1 MFIRLFSHRS
11 SPLIAKQPL
20 LVRRCFGHQA
30 DVLKDEAFMNKYYDS
45 SFVPKESELNTDEF
59 RTRLESWASY
69 KMFTGVK
76 MRKNGDWYAFYGKE
90 TAGPFETSV
99 AAAKKWDEL
108 CYASEHRVDALNFPE
123 KYWMRGEGLPN
134 VSFFNPQKAKN
145 KVEWVSPS
153 QAKSKQYNIDVK
165 KGKPLSL
172 RETMQ
177 ILTGENALNI
187 RVLNLRNHT
196 SMADWMIFVTGSSL
210 SHQKRIGDTILRK
223 RQLHNIPIRVT
234 DRDESEWMVVDG
246 DRVITNIFSPRYRM
260 ARDLEDQWE
269 LMRPGKNRYENWSE
283 EELQERFGNVEE
295 KMEAMSLESVIEGF
309 QERVEKENQ
318 PVNEEAFHVS
328 EEEMKGLKEEMKKEE
343 EEEWEEKEYY
353 MTREDFEKLKNP
365 DGTITINGE
374 NLVIEGISD
383 VKEGEIKDEEVPFV
397 EVKKCVCLF
406 DTEF

>member
-1 MFIRLFSHRS
+1 
-11 SPLIAKQPL
+11 
-20 LVRRCFGHQA
+20 
-30 DVLKDEAFMNKYYDS
+30 
-45 SFVPKESELNTDEF
+45 
-59 RTRLESWASY
+59 
-69 KMFTGVK
+69 
-76 MRKNGDWYAFYGKE
+76 
-90 TAGPFETSV
+90 
-99 AAAKKWDEL
+99 
-108 CYASEHRVDALNFPE
+108 
-123 KYWMRGEGLPN
+123 
-134 VSFFNPQKAKN
+134 
-145 KVEWVSPS
+145 
-153 QAKSKQYNIDVK
+153 
-165 KGKPLSL
+165 
-172 RETMQ
+172 
-177 ILTGENALNI
+177 
-187 RVLNLRNHT
+187 
-196 SMADWMIFVTGSSL
+196 
-210 SHQKRIGDTILRK
+210 
-223 RQLHNIPIRVT
+223 
-234 DRDESEWMVVDG
+234 
-246 DRVITNIFSPRYRM
+246 M

-328 EEEMKGLKEEMKKEE
+328 EEEVKGLKEEMKKEE

-406 DTEF
+406 GTEF

>member
-1 MFIRLFSHRS
+1 
-11 SPLIAKQPL
+11 
-20 LVRRCFGHQA
+20 
-30 DVLKDEAFMNKYYDS
+30 
-45 SFVPKESELNTDEF
+45 
-59 RTRLESWASY
+59 
-69 KMFTGVK
+69 
-76 MRKNGDWYAFYGKE
+76 
-90 TAGPFETSV
+90 
-99 AAAKKWDEL
+99 
-108 CYASEHRVDALNFPE
+108 
-123 KYWMRGEGLPN
+123 
-134 VSFFNPQKAKN
+134 
-145 KVEWVSPS
+145 
-153 QAKSKQYNIDVK
+153 
-165 KGKPLSL
+165 
-172 RETMQ
+172 
-177 ILTGENALNI
+177 
-187 RVLNLRNHT
+187 
-196 SMADWMIFVTGSSL
+196 
-210 SHQKRIGDTILRK
+210 
-223 RQLHNIPIRVT
+223 
-234 DRDESEWMVVDG
+234 
-246 DRVITNIFSPRYRM
+246 M

-318 PVNEEAFHVS
+318 PVDEEAFHVS
-328 EEEMKGLKEEMKKEE
+328 EEEVKGLKEEMKKEE

>member
-1 MFIRLFSHRS
+1 
-11 SPLIAKQPL
+11 
-20 LVRRCFGHQA
+20 
-30 DVLKDEAFMNKYYDS
+30 
-45 SFVPKESELNTDEF
+45 
-59 RTRLESWASY
+59 
-69 KMFTGVK
+69 
-76 MRKNGDWYAFYGKE
+76 
-90 TAGPFETSV
+90 
-99 AAAKKWDEL
+99 
-108 CYASEHRVDALNFPE
+108 
-123 KYWMRGEGLPN
+123 
-134 VSFFNPQKAKN
+134 
-145 KVEWVSPS
+145 
-153 QAKSKQYNIDVK
+153 
-165 KGKPLSL
+165 
-172 RETMQ
+172 
-177 ILTGENALNI
+177 
-187 RVLNLRNHT
+187 
-196 SMADWMIFVTGSSL
+196 
-210 SHQKRIGDTILRK
+210 
-223 RQLHNIPIRVT
+223 
-234 DRDESEWMVVDG
+234 
-246 DRVITNIFSPRYRM
+246 M

-328 EEEMKGLKEEMKKEE
+328 EEEVKGLKEEMKKEE

-406 DTEF
+406 DTEFESRRNNDYDGNA

>member
-1 MFIRLFSHRS
+1 
-11 SPLIAKQPL
+11 
-20 LVRRCFGHQA
+20 
-30 DVLKDEAFMNKYYDS
+30 
-45 SFVPKESELNTDEF
+45 
-59 RTRLESWASY
+59 
-69 KMFTGVK
+69 
-76 MRKNGDWYAFYGKE
+76 
-90 TAGPFETSV
+90 
-99 AAAKKWDEL
+99 
-108 CYASEHRVDALNFPE
+108 
-123 KYWMRGEGLPN
+123 
-134 VSFFNPQKAKN
+134 
-145 KVEWVSPS
+145 
-153 QAKSKQYNIDVK
+153 
-165 KGKPLSL
+165 
-172 RETMQ
+172 
-177 ILTGENALNI
+177 
-187 RVLNLRNHT
+187 
-196 SMADWMIFVTGSSL
+196 
-210 SHQKRIGDTILRK
+210 
-223 RQLHNIPIRVT
+223 
-234 DRDESEWMVVDG
+234 
-246 DRVITNIFSPRYRM
+246 M

-406 DTEF
+406 GTEF

>member
-1 MFIRLFSHRS
+1 
-11 SPLIAKQPL
+11 
-20 LVRRCFGHQA
+20 
-30 DVLKDEAFMNKYYDS
+30 
-45 SFVPKESELNTDEF
+45 
-59 RTRLESWASY
+59 
-69 KMFTGVK
+69 
-76 MRKNGDWYAFYGKE
+76 
-90 TAGPFETSV
+90 
-99 AAAKKWDEL
+99 
-108 CYASEHRVDALNFPE
+108 
-123 KYWMRGEGLPN
+123 
-134 VSFFNPQKAKN
+134 
-145 KVEWVSPS
+145 
-153 QAKSKQYNIDVK
+153 
-165 KGKPLSL
+165 
-172 RETMQ
+172 
-177 ILTGENALNI
+177 
-187 RVLNLRNHT
+187 
-196 SMADWMIFVTGSSL
+196 
-210 SHQKRIGDTILRK
+210 
-223 RQLHNIPIRVT
+223 
-234 DRDESEWMVVDG
+234 
-246 DRVITNIFSPRYRM
+246 M

-318 PVNEEAFHVS
+318 PANEEAFHVS

-397 EVKKCVCLF
+397 EVKKCVCLL

>member
-1 MFIRLFSHRS
+1 
-11 SPLIAKQPL
+11 
-20 LVRRCFGHQA
+20 
-30 DVLKDEAFMNKYYDS
+30 
-45 SFVPKESELNTDEF
+45 
-59 RTRLESWASY
+59 
-69 KMFTGVK
+69 
-76 MRKNGDWYAFYGKE
+76 
-90 TAGPFETSV
+90 
-99 AAAKKWDEL
+99 
-108 CYASEHRVDALNFPE
+108 
-123 KYWMRGEGLPN
+123 
-134 VSFFNPQKAKN
+134 
-145 KVEWVSPS
+145 
-153 QAKSKQYNIDVK
+153 
-165 KGKPLSL
+165 
-172 RETMQ
+172 
-177 ILTGENALNI
+177 
-187 RVLNLRNHT
+187 
-196 SMADWMIFVTGSSL
+196 
-210 SHQKRIGDTILRK
+210 
-223 RQLHNIPIRVT
+223 
-234 DRDESEWMVVDG
+234 
-246 DRVITNIFSPRYRM
+246 M

-328 EEEMKGLKEEMKKEE
+328 EEEVKGLKEEMKKEE

-397 EVKKCVCLF
+397 EVKKCVCLL

>member
-1 MFIRLFSHRS
+1 
-11 SPLIAKQPL
+11 
-20 LVRRCFGHQA
+20 
-30 DVLKDEAFMNKYYDS
+30 
-45 SFVPKESELNTDEF
+45 
-59 RTRLESWASY
+59 
-69 KMFTGVK
+69 
-76 MRKNGDWYAFYGKE
+76 
-90 TAGPFETSV
+90 
-99 AAAKKWDEL
+99 
-108 CYASEHRVDALNFPE
+108 
-123 KYWMRGEGLPN
+123 
-134 VSFFNPQKAKN
+134 
-145 KVEWVSPS
+145 
-153 QAKSKQYNIDVK
+153 
-165 KGKPLSL
+165 
-172 RETMQ
+172 
-177 ILTGENALNI
+177 
-187 RVLNLRNHT
+187 
-196 SMADWMIFVTGSSL
+196 
-210 SHQKRIGDTILRK
+210 
-223 RQLHNIPIRVT
+223 
-234 DRDESEWMVVDG
+234 
-246 DRVITNIFSPRYRM
+246 M

-328 EEEMKGLKEEMKKEE
+328 EEEVKGLKEEMKKEE

-406 DTEF
+406 DTGFESHN

>member
-1 MFIRLFSHRS
+1 
-11 SPLIAKQPL
+11 
-20 LVRRCFGHQA
+20 
-30 DVLKDEAFMNKYYDS
+30 
-45 SFVPKESELNTDEF
+45 
-59 RTRLESWASY
+59 
-69 KMFTGVK
+69 
-76 MRKNGDWYAFYGKE
+76 
-90 TAGPFETSV
+90 
-99 AAAKKWDEL
+99 
-108 CYASEHRVDALNFPE
+108 
-123 KYWMRGEGLPN
+123 
-134 VSFFNPQKAKN
+134 
-145 KVEWVSPS
+145 
-153 QAKSKQYNIDVK
+153 
-165 KGKPLSL
+165 
-172 RETMQ
+172 
-177 ILTGENALNI
+177 
-187 RVLNLRNHT
+187 
-196 SMADWMIFVTGSSL
+196 
-210 SHQKRIGDTILRK
+210 
-223 RQLHNIPIRVT
+223 
-234 DRDESEWMVVDG
+234 
-246 DRVITNIFSPRYRM
+246 M

-328 EEEMKGLKEEMKKEE
+328 EEEVKGLKEEMKKEE
-343 EEEWEEKEYY
+343 EEEWEKKEYY

>member
-1 MFIRLFSHRS
+1 
-11 SPLIAKQPL
+11 
-20 LVRRCFGHQA
+20 
-30 DVLKDEAFMNKYYDS
+30 
-45 SFVPKESELNTDEF
+45 
-59 RTRLESWASY
+59 
-69 KMFTGVK
+69 
-76 MRKNGDWYAFYGKE
+76 
-90 TAGPFETSV
+90 
-99 AAAKKWDEL
+99 
-108 CYASEHRVDALNFPE
+108 
-123 KYWMRGEGLPN
+123 
-134 VSFFNPQKAKN
+134 
-145 KVEWVSPS
+145 
-153 QAKSKQYNIDVK
+153 
-165 KGKPLSL
+165 
-172 RETMQ
+172 
-177 ILTGENALNI
+177 
-187 RVLNLRNHT
+187 
-196 SMADWMIFVTGSSL
+196 
-210 SHQKRIGDTILRK
+210 
-223 RQLHNIPIRVT
+223 
-234 DRDESEWMVVDG
+234 
-246 DRVITNIFSPRYRM
+246 M

-328 EEEMKGLKEEMKKEE
+328 EEEVKGLKEEMKKEE

-374 NLVIEGISD
+374 KLVIEGISD

>member
-1 MFIRLFSHRS
+1 
-11 SPLIAKQPL
+11 
-20 LVRRCFGHQA
+20 
-30 DVLKDEAFMNKYYDS
+30 
-45 SFVPKESELNTDEF
+45 
-59 RTRLESWASY
+59 
-69 KMFTGVK
+69 
-76 MRKNGDWYAFYGKE
+76 
-90 TAGPFETSV
+90 
-99 AAAKKWDEL
+99 
-108 CYASEHRVDALNFPE
+108 
-123 KYWMRGEGLPN
+123 
-134 VSFFNPQKAKN
+134 
-145 KVEWVSPS
+145 
-153 QAKSKQYNIDVK
+153 
-165 KGKPLSL
+165 
-172 RETMQ
+172 
-177 ILTGENALNI
+177 
-187 RVLNLRNHT
+187 
-196 SMADWMIFVTGSSL
+196 
-210 SHQKRIGDTILRK
+210 
-223 RQLHNIPIRVT
+223 
-234 DRDESEWMVVDG
+234 
-246 DRVITNIFSPRYRM
+246 M

-328 EEEMKGLKEEMKKEE
+328 EEEVKGLKEEMKKEE

-353 MTREDFEKLKNP
+353 MTREDFEKLRNP

>member
-1 MFIRLFSHRS
+1 
-11 SPLIAKQPL
+11 
-20 LVRRCFGHQA
+20 
-30 DVLKDEAFMNKYYDS
+30 
-45 SFVPKESELNTDEF
+45 
-59 RTRLESWASY
+59 
-69 KMFTGVK
+69 
-76 MRKNGDWYAFYGKE
+76 
-90 TAGPFETSV
+90 
-99 AAAKKWDEL
+99 
-108 CYASEHRVDALNFPE
+108 
-123 KYWMRGEGLPN
+123 
-134 VSFFNPQKAKN
+134 
-145 KVEWVSPS
+145 
-153 QAKSKQYNIDVK
+153 
-165 KGKPLSL
+165 
-172 RETMQ
+172 
-177 ILTGENALNI
+177 
-187 RVLNLRNHT
+187 
-196 SMADWMIFVTGSSL
+196 
-210 SHQKRIGDTILRK
+210 
-223 RQLHNIPIRVT
+223 
-234 DRDESEWMVVDG
+234 
-246 DRVITNIFSPRYRM
+246 M

-318 PVNEEAFHVS
+318 PVDEEAFHVS

-406 DTEF
+406 GTEFESHN

>member
-1 MFIRLFSHRS
+1 
-11 SPLIAKQPL
+11 
-20 LVRRCFGHQA
+20 
-30 DVLKDEAFMNKYYDS
+30 
-45 SFVPKESELNTDEF
+45 
-59 RTRLESWASY
+59 
-69 KMFTGVK
+69 
-76 MRKNGDWYAFYGKE
+76 
-90 TAGPFETSV
+90 
-99 AAAKKWDEL
+99 
-108 CYASEHRVDALNFPE
+108 
-123 KYWMRGEGLPN
+123 
-134 VSFFNPQKAKN
+134 
-145 KVEWVSPS
+145 
-153 QAKSKQYNIDVK
+153 
-165 KGKPLSL
+165 
-172 RETMQ
+172 
-177 ILTGENALNI
+177 
-187 RVLNLRNHT
+187 
-196 SMADWMIFVTGSSL
+196 
-210 SHQKRIGDTILRK
+210 
-223 RQLHNIPIRVT
+223 
-234 DRDESEWMVVDG
+234 
-246 DRVITNIFSPRYRM
+246 M

-328 EEEMKGLKEEMKKEE
+328 EQEMKGLKEEMKKEE

-406 DTEF
+406 DTEFESHN

>member
-1 MFIRLFSHRS
+1 
-11 SPLIAKQPL
+11 
-20 LVRRCFGHQA
+20 
-30 DVLKDEAFMNKYYDS
+30 
-45 SFVPKESELNTDEF
+45 
-59 RTRLESWASY
+59 
-69 KMFTGVK
+69 
-76 MRKNGDWYAFYGKE
+76 
-90 TAGPFETSV
+90 
-99 AAAKKWDEL
+99 
-108 CYASEHRVDALNFPE
+108 
-123 KYWMRGEGLPN
+123 
-134 VSFFNPQKAKN
+134 
-145 KVEWVSPS
+145 
-153 QAKSKQYNIDVK
+153 
-165 KGKPLSL
+165 
-172 RETMQ
+172 
-177 ILTGENALNI
+177 
-187 RVLNLRNHT
+187 
-196 SMADWMIFVTGSSL
+196 
-210 SHQKRIGDTILRK
+210 
-223 RQLHNIPIRVT
+223 
-234 DRDESEWMVVDG
+234 
-246 DRVITNIFSPRYRM
+246 M

-406 DTEF
+406 DAEF

>member
-1 MFIRLFSHRS
+1 
-11 SPLIAKQPL
+11 
-20 LVRRCFGHQA
+20 
-30 DVLKDEAFMNKYYDS
+30 
-45 SFVPKESELNTDEF
+45 
-59 RTRLESWASY
+59 
-69 KMFTGVK
+69 
-76 MRKNGDWYAFYGKE
+76 
-90 TAGPFETSV
+90 
-99 AAAKKWDEL
+99 
-108 CYASEHRVDALNFPE
+108 
-123 KYWMRGEGLPN
+123 
-134 VSFFNPQKAKN
+134 
-145 KVEWVSPS
+145 
-153 QAKSKQYNIDVK
+153 
-165 KGKPLSL
+165 
-172 RETMQ
+172 
-177 ILTGENALNI
+177 
-187 RVLNLRNHT
+187 
-196 SMADWMIFVTGSSL
+196 
-210 SHQKRIGDTILRK
+210 
-223 RQLHNIPIRVT
+223 
-234 DRDESEWMVVDG
+234 
-246 DRVITNIFSPRYRM
+246 M

-397 EVKKCVCLF
+397 EVKKCVCLL

>member
-1 MFIRLFSHRS
+1 
-11 SPLIAKQPL
+11 
-20 LVRRCFGHQA
+20 
-30 DVLKDEAFMNKYYDS
+30 
-45 SFVPKESELNTDEF
+45 
-59 RTRLESWASY
+59 
-69 KMFTGVK
+69 
-76 MRKNGDWYAFYGKE
+76 
-90 TAGPFETSV
+90 
-99 AAAKKWDEL
+99 
-108 CYASEHRVDALNFPE
+108 
-123 KYWMRGEGLPN
+123 
-134 VSFFNPQKAKN
+134 
-145 KVEWVSPS
+145 
-153 QAKSKQYNIDVK
+153 
-165 KGKPLSL
+165 
-172 RETMQ
+172 
-177 ILTGENALNI
+177 
-187 RVLNLRNHT
+187 
-196 SMADWMIFVTGSSL
+196 
-210 SHQKRIGDTILRK
+210 
-223 RQLHNIPIRVT
+223 
-234 DRDESEWMVVDG
+234 
-246 DRVITNIFSPRYRM
+246 M

-353 MTREDFEKLKNP
+353 MTRENFEKLKNP

-406 DTEF
+406 GTEFESHN